1 MQAVPELMQECLH
14 FVESQQSRFAFGWLG
29 EVHHYRYMRS
39 AVFTGYGIYPLFLVT
54 GHPGSGAFSG
64 TGMEVSVQYGQELA
78 VFVEYL
84 VGFNIFVINRD
95 FRIFPESDSV
105 ESFCQSE
112 YSFFYLFQFEVRTEH
127 FFINIEFLVFQ
138 FIGIVAPVPGHD
150 NEVITLFLTCQ
161 FLYFEIFF
169 LCGGSVGFQ

>member
-1 MQAVPELMQECLH
+1 
-14 FVESQQSRFAFGWLG
+14 
-29 EVHHYRYMRS
+29 
-39 AVFTGYGIYPLFLVT
+39 
-54 GHPGSGAFSG
+54 
-64 TGMEVSVQYGQELA
+64 MEVSVQYGQELT

-127 FFINIEFLVFQ
+127 FFIDIEFFVFQ
-138 FIGIVAPVPGHD
+138 FV
-150 NEVITLFLTCQ
+150 
-161 FLYFEIFF
+161 
-169 LCGGSVGFQ
+169 